1 MSSVF
6 RKVVDDI
13 LGFDLPS
20 NKKKPV
26 AQALVAPGQPVI
38 VPDKD
43 SGDDFL
49 PPGKPEDSVMEETA
63 PETTAPTAP
72 SISNNMNR
80 DGKPIAS
87 VVKQSRRRPGMGG
100 YGSSAT
106 RRIARNRL
114 GLASRFG
121 GKGRGIANDLLGG

>member
-38 VPDKD
+38 VPDK
-43 SGDDFL
+43 
-49 PPGKPEDSVMEETA
+49 ETA
-63 PETTAPTAP
+63 PETTAPTVP

-87 VVKQSRRRPGMGG
+87 VKKSKRRPGMGG
-100 YGSSAT
+100 YGRSAT